1 MMDNVC
7 LVDQLECNI
16 QLNLKLCFLSTI
28 GFIDFPLNR
37 LISKMSLK
45 DSGYDL
51 FGEPGGVLIACTT
64 HEHTYCIQPE

>member
-1 MMDNVC
+1 
-7 LVDQLECNI
+7 
-16 QLNLKLCFLSTI
+16 
-28 GFIDFPLNR
+28 
-37 LISKMSLK
+37 MSLK